1 MDFDAMRQAY
11 LRALDYK
18 KEVFNSFCNL
28 CKSDYLHDSGEIID
42 VVTVDKVY
50 KVWYC
55 QPCLDKEEE
64 LV

>member
-18 KEVFNSFCNL
+18 KEVFNSFC
-28 CKSDYLHDSGEIID
+28 S
-42 VVTVDKVY
+42 
-50 KVWYC
+50 
-55 QPCLDKEEE
+55 LDKEEE